1 LKKKYLSLL
10 LVVLLFSFSFS
21 SFAVIKTIYR
31 TNEPQEIITRLGTQT
46 VLLFNTEIEF
56 ASVGNSNFFQIE
68 EDKKMDKLIITPLS
82 FGVSTN
88 LIVITRD
95 NTKYV
100 FTLVED
106 DERDYYDLVI
116 VKANADISYKD
127 IINLVNKKRISIDP
141 ALMELIDIYDIEEK
155 EYKITGKYAF
165 VITAKRAVLIENLG
179 KTVFWIRLH
188 NFENSPNTLSIPL
201 NSIRIKE
208 RDLFSVA
215 GERNKEVLLPGEFGD
230 YYIIVEGVYLD
241 NSYTLQMSVNGQQR
255 EYVLDNIPY
264 TKQEFSVFVAEDNDY
279 YNVII
284 DDYRR

>member
-1 LKKKYLSLL
+1 MKKKYLSLL

-68 EDKKMDKLIITPLS
+68 EDQKMDKLIITPLS

-106 DERDYYDLVI
+106 DSRDYYDLVE
-116 VKANADISYKD
+116 VKPNANISYRD
-127 IINLVNKKRISIDP
+127 IINIVNKKKVSIDP
-141 ALMELIDIYDIEEK
+141 ALLELIEIYDIEENT
-155 EYKITGKYAF
+155 YNITGKYSF
-165 VITAKRAVLIENLG
+165 FITAKRAVLIENIG
-179 KTVFWIRLH
+179 KTVFWIRVS
-188 NFENSPNTLSIPL
+188 NFKFSKEDISIPL
-201 NSIRIKE
+201 NSISIKE
-208 RDLFSVA
+208 RELFSIA
-215 GERNKEVLLPGEFGD
+215 GERNKAILKPGEFCD
-230 YYIIVEGVYLD
+230 YYLIVEGVYLD
-241 NSYTLQMSVNGQQR
+241 NSYTLKMTVNGEER
-255 EYVLDNIPY
+255 ECYLDNIPY
-264 TKQEFSVFVAEDNDY
+264 NKQEFSVFVAENNDY